1 MNIGKIT
8 FEEVPVILAPMEDVS
23 ELPFRILCKEM
34 GADLVFS
41 EFIASEGLI
50 RDAEKSIIKLR
61 ISEKER
67 PIAIQIFGGETDSLV
82 KAAEKALESN
92 PDIIDLNCGCPV
104 KKVVSKGGG
113 AAMLRNPDKMVKAAG
128 EIVKV
133 CGDIPVTVKTRIG
146 WDQDSINIMDIAL
159 QLQDVGVSAL
169 TIHGR
174 TRCQMYTGAADWN
187 VIASVKNNPAITIPI
202 IGNGDIDSGEKAKQC
217 LDMSHV
223 DGLMIGRAAI
233 GNPWIFNQ
241 IKAYL
246 KDGSII
252 GPPSI
257 EQRVEM
263 CRRHILMSV
272 DYKGEKR
279 SILEMRHHY
288 GCYFRAIRNF
298 KPFKMELMKAMSADE
313 LMKILDK
320 IISANS

>member
-1 MNIGKIT
+1 MKIGKIT
-8 FEEVPVILAPMEDVS
+8 FDGVPVILAPMEDVS

-104 KKVVSKGGG
+104 KKVVNKGGG
-113 AAMLRNPDKMVKAAG
+113 AAMLCNPDKMVKAAE

-159 QLQDVGVSAL
+159 RLQDAGISAL

-187 VIASVKNNPAITIPI
+187 IIASVKNNPAITIPI

-263 CRRHILMSV
+263 SRRHILMSV

-298 KPFKMELMKAMSADE
+298 KPFKMELMKAMSVDE
-313 LMKILDK
+313 LLKILDK

>member
-1 MNIGKIT
+1 MKIGKIT
-8 FEEVPVILAPMEDVS
+8 FDGVPVILAPMEDVS

-104 KKVVSKGGG
+104 KKVVNKGGG
-113 AAMLRNPDKMVKAAG
+113 AAMLCNPDKMVKAAE

-159 QLQDVGVSAL
+159 RLQDAGISAL

-187 VIASVKNNPAITIPI
+187 I
-202 IGNGDIDSGEKAKQC
+202 I
-217 LDMSHV
+217 V
-223 DGLMIGRAAI
+223 
-233 GNPWIFNQ
+233 
-241 IKAYL
+241 
-246 KDGSII
+246 
-252 GPPSI
+252 
-257 EQRVEM
+257 
-263 CRRHILMSV
+263 
-272 DYKGEKR
+272 
-279 SILEMRHHY
+279 
-288 GCYFRAIRNF
+288 
-298 KPFKMELMKAMSADE
+298 
-313 LMKILDK
+313 
-320 IISANS
+320 

>member
-1 MNIGKIT
+1 MKTGKIT
-8 FEEVPVILAPMEDVS
+8 FDGVPVILAPMEDVS

-34 GADLVFS
+34 EADLVFS

-104 KKVVSKGGG
+104 KKVVNKGGG

-159 QLQDVGVSAL
+159 RLQDVGISAL

-187 VIASVKNNPAITIPI
+187 VIAAVKNNPAITIPI
-202 IGNGDIDSGEKAKQC
+202 IGNGDIDSGEKAKHC

-252 GPPSI
+252 APPSI

-272 DYKGEKR
+272 DYKGEKH

>member
-8 FEEVPVILAPMEDVS
+8 FEGVPVILAPMEDVS

-159 QLQDVGVSAL
+159 RLQDVGVSAL

-252 GPPSI
+252 SPPSI

>member
-1 MNIGKIT
+1 MKIGKIT
-8 FEEVPVILAPMEDVS
+8 FDGVPVILAPMEDVS

-104 KKVVSKGGG
+104 KKVVNKGGG
-113 AAMLRNPDKMVKAAG
+113 AAMLRDPDKMVKAAG

-159 QLQDVGVSAL
+159 RLQDVGISAL

-252 GPPSI
+252 APPSI

-298 KPFKMELMKAMSADE
+298 KPFKMELMKAMSVDE
-313 LMKILDK
+313 LLKILDK

>member
-1 MNIGKIT
+1 MKTGKIT
-8 FEEVPVILAPMEDVS
+8 FDGVPVILAPMEDVS

-104 KKVVSKGGG
+104 KKVVNKGGG
-113 AAMLRNPDKMVKAAG
+113 AAMLRDPDKMVKAAG

-159 QLQDVGVSAL
+159 RLQDVGISAL

-187 VIASVKNNPAITIPI
+187 VIAAVKNNPAITIPI
-202 IGNGDIDSGEKAKQC
+202 IGNGDIDSGEKAKHC

-252 GPPSI
+252 APPSI

-298 KPFKMELMKAMSADE
+298 KPFKMELMKAMSVDE
-313 LMKILDK
+313 LLKILDK

>member
-8 FEEVPVILAPMEDVS
+8 FEGVPVILAPMEDVS

-113 AAMLRNPDKMVKAAG
+113 AAMLRTPDKMVKAAG

-159 QLQDVGVSAL
+159 RLQDVGVSAL

>member
-1 MNIGKIT
+1 MKTGKIT
-8 FEEVPVILAPMEDVS
+8 FDGVPVILAPMEDVS

-113 AAMLRNPDKMVKAAG
+113 AAMLRNPNKMVKAAG

-133 CGDIPVTVKTRIG
+133 CGNIPVTVKTRIG
-146 WDQDSINIMDIAL
+146 WDQDSINIMDVAL
-159 QLQDVGVSAL
+159 RLQDAGISAL

-217 LDMSHV
+217 LDMSRV

>member
-1 MNIGKIT
+1 MKTGKIT
-8 FEEVPVILAPMEDVS
+8 FDGVPVILAPMEDVS

-104 KKVVSKGGG
+104 KKVVNKGGG
-113 AAMLRNPDKMVKAAG
+113 AAMLRNPDKMVKAAE

-159 QLQDVGVSAL
+159 RLQDAGISAL

-246 KDGSII
+246 KDGRII

-298 KPFKMELMKAMSADE
+298 KPFKMELMKAMSVDE
-313 LMKILDK
+313 LLKILDK

>member
-1 MNIGKIT
+1 MKTGKIT
-8 FEEVPVILAPMEDVS
+8 FDGVPIILAPMEDVS

-104 KKVVSKGGG
+104 KKVVNKGGG
-113 AAMLRNPDKMVKAAG
+113 AAMLCNPDKMVKAA
-128 EIVKV
+128 EKIVKV

-159 QLQDVGVSAL
+159 RLQDAGISAL

-187 VIASVKNNPAITIPI
+187 IIASVKNNPAITIPI

>member
-1 MNIGKIT
+1 MKTGKIT
-8 FEEVPVILAPMEDVS
+8 FDGVPVILAPMEDVS

-104 KKVVSKGGG
+104 KKVVNKGGG

-159 QLQDVGVSAL
+159 RLQDVGISAL

-252 GPPSI
+252 APPSI

-298 KPFKMELMKAMSADE
+298 KPFKMELMKAMSVDE
-313 LMKILDK
+313 LLKILDK

>member
-1 MNIGKIT
+1 MKTGKIT
-8 FEEVPVILAPMEDVS
+8 FDGVPVILAPMEDVS

-104 KKVVSKGGG
+104 KKVVNKGGG
-113 AAMLRNPDKMVKAAG
+113 AAMLRNPDKMVKAAE

-159 QLQDVGVSAL
+159 RLQDAGISAL

-252 GPPSI
+252 APPSI

>member
-1 MNIGKIT
+1 MKTGKIT
-8 FEEVPVILAPMEDVS
+8 FDGVPVILAPMEDVS

-104 KKVVSKGGG
+104 KKVVNKGGG

-159 QLQDVGVSAL
+159 RLQDVGSSAL

-252 GPPSI
+252 APPSI

-298 KPFKMELMKAMSADE
+298 KPFKMELMKAMSVDE
-313 LMKILDK
+313 LLKILDK

>member
-1 MNIGKIT
+1 MKTGKIT
-8 FEEVPVILAPMEDVS
+8 FDGVPVILAPMEDVS

-104 KKVVSKGGG
+104 KKVVNKGGG
-113 AAMLRNPDKMVKAAG
+113 AAMLRDPDKMVKAAG

-159 QLQDVGVSAL
+159 RLQDVGISAL

-252 GPPSI
+252 APPSI

-298 KPFKMELMKAMSADE
+298 KPFKMELMKAMSVDE
-313 LMKILDK
+313 LLKILDK

>member
-1 MNIGKIT
+1 MKTGKIT
-8 FEEVPVILAPMEDVS
+8 FDGVPVILAPMEDVS

-104 KKVVSKGGG
+104 KKVVNKGGG
-113 AAMLRNPDKMVKAAG
+113 AAMLRNPDKMVKAAE

-159 QLQDVGVSAL
+159 RLQDAGISAL

-187 VIASVKNNPAITIPI
+187 IIASVKNNPAITIPI

>member
-8 FEEVPVILAPMEDVS
+8 FEGVPVILAPMEDVS

-113 AAMLRNPDKMVKAAG
+113 AAMLRTPDKMVKAAG

-252 GPPSI
+252 SPPSI

>member
-1 MNIGKIT
+1 MKTGKIT
-8 FEEVPVILAPMEDVS
+8 FDGVPVILAPMEDVS

-104 KKVVSKGGG
+104 KKVVNKGGG

-159 QLQDVGVSAL
+159 RLQDVGISAL

-187 VIASVKNNPAITIPI
+187 VIAAVKNNPAITIPI
-202 IGNGDIDSGEKAKQC
+202 IGNGDIDSGEKAKHC

-252 GPPSI
+252 APPSI

>member
-8 FEEVPVILAPMEDVS
+8 FEGVPVILAPMEDVS

-113 AAMLRNPDKMVKAAG
+113 AAMLRTPDKMVKAAG

>member
-1 MNIGKIT
+1 MKTGKIT
-8 FEEVPVILAPMEDVS
+8 FDGVPVILAPMEDVS

-104 KKVVSKGGG
+104 KKVVNKGGG
-113 AAMLRNPDKMVKAAG
+113 AAMLRDPDKMVKAAG

-159 QLQDVGVSAL
+159 RLQDVGISAL

-187 VIASVKNNPAITIPI
+187 VIAAVKNNPAITIPI

-252 GPPSI
+252 APPSI

-298 KPFKMELMKAMSADE
+298 KPFKMELMKAMSVDE
-313 LMKILDK
+313 LLKILDK

>member
-1 MNIGKIT
+1 MKTGKIT
-8 FEEVPVILAPMEDVS
+8 FDGVPIILAPMEDVS

-104 KKVVSKGGG
+104 KKVVNKGGG

-159 QLQDVGVSAL
+159 RLQDVGISAL

-187 VIASVKNNPAITIPI
+187 VIAAVKNNPAITIPI
-202 IGNGDIDSGEKAKQC
+202 IGNGDIDSGEKAKHC

-252 GPPSI
+252 AHPSI

>member
-1 MNIGKIT
+1 MKIGKIT
-8 FEEVPVILAPMEDVS
+8 FDGVPVILAPMEDVS

-104 KKVVSKGGG
+104 KKVVNKGGG
-113 AAMLRNPDKMVKAAG
+113 AAMLRNPDKMVKAAE

-159 QLQDVGVSAL
+159 RLQDAGISAL

-187 VIASVKNNPAITIPI
+187 IIASVKNNPAITIPI

>member
-1 MNIGKIT
+1 MKTGKIT
-8 FEEVPVILAPMEDVS
+8 FDGVPVILAPMEDVS

-104 KKVVSKGGG
+104 KKVVNKGGG
-113 AAMLRNPDKMVKAAG
+113 AAMLRDPDKMVKAAG

-159 QLQDVGVSAL
+159 RLQDVGISAL

-187 VIASVKNNPAITIPI
+187 VIAAVKNNPAITIPI
-202 IGNGDIDSGEKAKQC
+202 IGNGDIDSGEKAKHY

-252 GPPSI
+252 APPSI

-298 KPFKMELMKAMSADE
+298 KPFKMELMKAMSVDE
-313 LMKILDK
+313 LLKILDK

>member
-1 MNIGKIT
+1 MKTGKIT
-8 FEEVPVILAPMEDVS
+8 FDGVPVILAPMEDVS

-104 KKVVSKGGG
+104 KKVVNKGGG
-113 AAMLRNPDKMVKAAG
+113 AAMLRDPDKMVKAAG

-159 QLQDVGVSAL
+159 RLQDVGISAL

-187 VIASVKNNPAITIPI
+187 VIAAVKNNPAITIPI
-202 IGNGDIDSGEKAKQC
+202 IGNGDIDSGEKAKHC

-246 KDGSII
+246 KYGSII
-252 GPPSI
+252 APPSI

-298 KPFKMELMKAMSADE
+298 KPFKMELMKAMSVDE
-313 LMKILDK
+313 LLKILDK

>member
-1 MNIGKIT
+1 MKTGKIT
-8 FEEVPVILAPMEDVS
+8 FDGVPVILAPMEDVS

-104 KKVVSKGGG
+104 KKVVNKGGG
-113 AAMLRNPDKMVKAAG
+113 AAMLRDPDKMVKAAG

-159 QLQDVGVSAL
+159 RLQDVGISAL

-252 GPPSI
+252 APPSI

>member
-8 FEEVPVILAPMEDVS
+8 FEGVPVILAPMEDVS

-113 AAMLRNPDKMVKAAG
+113 AAMLRTPDKMVKAAG

-159 QLQDVGVSAL
+159 RLQDVGVSAL

-252 GPPSI
+252 SPPSI

>member
-1 MNIGKIT
+1 MKTGKIT
-8 FEEVPVILAPMEDVS
+8 FDGVPVILAPMEDVS

-104 KKVVSKGGG
+104 KKVVNKGGG
-113 AAMLRNPDKMVKAAG
+113 AAMLRDPDKMVKAAG

-159 QLQDVGVSAL
+159 RLQDVGISAL

-241 IKAYL
+241 IKADL

-252 GPPSI
+252 APPSI

-298 KPFKMELMKAMSADE
+298 KPFKMELMKAMSVDE
-313 LMKILDK
+313 LLKILDK

>member
-1 MNIGKIT
+1 MKIGKIT
-8 FEEVPVILAPMEDVS
+8 FDGVPVILAPMEDVS

-133 CGDIPVTVKTRIG
+133 CGGIPVTVKTRIG

-159 QLQDVGVSAL
+159 RLQDAGISAL

-217 LDMSHV
+217 LDISHV

-298 KPFKMELMKAMSADE
+298 KPCKMELMRAMSVDE

>member
-8 FEEVPVILAPMEDVS
+8 FEGVPVILAPMEDVS

-113 AAMLRNPDKMVKAAG
+113 AAILRTPDKMVKAAG

-159 QLQDVGVSAL
+159 RLQDVGVSAL

>member
-1 MNIGKIT
+1 MKTGKIT
-8 FEEVPVILAPMEDVS
+8 FDGVPVILAPMEDVS

-104 KKVVSKGGG
+104 KKVVNKGGG

-159 QLQDVGVSAL
+159 RLQDAGISAL

-298 KPFKMELMKAMSADE
+298 KPFKMELMRAMSVDE
-313 LMKILDK
+313 LIKILDK

>member
-1 MNIGKIT
+1 
-8 FEEVPVILAPMEDVS
+8 
-23 ELPFRILCKEM
+23 
-34 GADLVFS
+34 
-41 EFIASEGLI
+41 
-50 RDAEKSIIKLR
+50 
-61 ISEKER
+61 
-67 PIAIQIFGGETDSLV
+67 
-82 KAAEKALESN
+82 
-92 PDIIDLNCGCPV
+92 
-104 KKVVSKGGG
+104 
-113 AAMLRNPDKMVKAAG
+113 MLRNPDKMVKAAR

-159 QLQDVGVSAL
+159 RLQDVGVSAL

>member
-1 MNIGKIT
+1 MKIGKIT
-8 FEEVPVILAPMEDVS
+8 FDGVPVILAPMEDVS

-133 CGDIPVTVKTRIG
+133 CGGIPVTVKTRIG

-159 QLQDVGVSAL
+159 RLQDAGISAL

-217 LDMSHV
+217 LDISHV

-298 KPFKMELMKAMSADE
+298 KPFKMELMRAMSVDE

>member
-1 MNIGKIT
+1 MKTGKIT
-8 FEEVPVILAPMEDVS
+8 FDGVPVILAPMEDVS

-104 KKVVSKGGG
+104 KKVVNKGGG
-113 AAMLRNPDKMVKAAG
+113 AAMLRDLDKMVKAAG

-159 QLQDVGVSAL
+159 RLQDVGISAL

-252 GPPSI
+252 APPSI

-298 KPFKMELMKAMSADE
+298 KPFKMELMKAMSVDE
-313 LMKILDK
+313 LLKILDK

>member
-1 MNIGKIT
+1 MKTGKIT
-8 FEEVPVILAPMEDVS
+8 FDGVPVILAPMEDVS

-104 KKVVSKGGG
+104 KKVVNKGGG

-159 QLQDVGVSAL
+159 RLQDVGISAL

-298 KPFKMELMKAMSADE
+298 KPFKMELMKAMSVDE
-313 LMKILDK
+313 LLKILDK

>member
-1 MNIGKIT
+1 MKIGKIT
-8 FEEVPVILAPMEDVS
+8 FDGVPVILAPMEDVS

-104 KKVVSKGGG
+104 KKVVNKGGG
-113 AAMLRNPDKMVKAAG
+113 AAMLCHPDKMVKAAE

-159 QLQDVGVSAL
+159 RLQDAGISAL

-187 VIASVKNNPAITIPI
+187 IIASVKNNPAITIPI

>member
-8 FEEVPVILAPMEDVS
+8 FEGVPVILAPMEDVS

-113 AAMLRNPDKMVKAAG
+113 AAMLRTPDKMVKAAG

-159 QLQDVGVSAL
+159 RLQDVGVSAL

-187 VIASVKNNPAITIPI
+187 VIASVKNNPAINIPI